1 MLGRFVGSNRFL
13 FFSFSTAALL
23 IIFFF
28 FSDPS
33 ITAHS

>member
-1 MLGRFVGSNRFL
+1 MLGRCVGRNRFL
-13 FFSFSTAALL
+13 FFSFSTVALL

-28 FSDPS
+28 FLDPS